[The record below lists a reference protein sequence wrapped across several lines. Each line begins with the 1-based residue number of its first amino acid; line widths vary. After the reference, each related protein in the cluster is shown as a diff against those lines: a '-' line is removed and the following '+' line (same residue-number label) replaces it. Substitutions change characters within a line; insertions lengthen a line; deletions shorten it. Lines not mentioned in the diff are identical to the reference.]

1 VRRRAALAAVL
12 LGVGLVWFGCGKK
25 GPPVAPELRLPGAPA
40 DLGAIVDGDAVVVS
54 WSIPKRRVDNTPLR
68 DLVALKLFRREE
80 PPGERPRP
88 AMVSYGQ
95 VVGWDQLATVRLDA
109 PAPAEVER
117 DTVRWRDSKGLVVG
131 KRYVYVVTATDSTGR
146 SSPPTERLAMTF
158 LAAPGPPRALTARAG
173 DGRVDL
179 TWQPPAALVDGS
191 PLSGERRY
199 LVLRGPADG
208 PLAPLT
214 PQPIAATTFA
224 DTGVANDTTYRYAV
238 RAVRVEPSGQARGAQ
253 SPVASATP
261 ADTTPPRP
269 PTDLVVVP
277 ASGMVRLAWRLSPD
291 ADVAGYAIYRAQGTG
306 SFQRIGTA
314 DPVAGLYTD
323 RTAVPGARY
332 RYAVTALDSAR
343 TPNESPRSNEV
354 AITAE

>member
-25 GPPVAPELRLPGAPA
+25 GPPVAPERRLPGAPA
-40 DLGAIVDGDAVVVS
+40 DLAAIVDGDAVVVS
-54 WSIPKRRVDNTPLR
+54 WTAPKRRVDNTPLR
-68 DLVALKLFRREE
+68 DLVALKLFRLEE

-117 DTVRWRDSKGLVVG
+117 DTVRWRDTKGLVVG
-131 KRYVYVVTATDSTGR
+131 KRYVYVVTAIDSTGR
-146 SSPPTERLAMTF
+146 SSPPTERLAVIF
-158 LAAPGPPRALTARAG
+158 LAAPGPPRGLAARAG
-173 DGRVDL
+173 DRRVDL
-179 TWQPPAALVDGS
+179 TWQPPAALADGS
-191 PLSGERRY
+191 PLSGELRY
-199 LVLRGPADG
+199 LVLRGPVDG
-208 PLAPLT
+208 PLAPIT
-214 PQPIAATTFA
+214 PQPISATTFA
-224 DTGVANDTTYRYAV
+224 DEGAANDTTYRYAV
-238 RAVRVEPSGQARGAQ
+238 RAVRVEPSGQARGAE
-253 SPVASATP
+253 SVVASATP

-269 PTDLVVVP
+269 PTDLVAVP
-277 ASGMVRLAWRLSPD
+277 SPGMVRLSWRPSPD
-291 ADVAGYAIYRAQGTG
+291 ADVARYAIYRAERTG

-314 DPVAGLYTD
+314 EPIAGLYTD
-323 RTAVPGARY
+323 RTAVPGRQY

-354 AITAE
+354 SMTAE